1 MKVLLLSIGLIVLT
15 LSPAIATTWLVL
27 PDGSGDFPTLLDAVA
42 GAAAGDVIELGNGV
56 FAGDGNRDIEVGQAL
71 TLTPT

>member
-27 PDGSGDFPTLLDAVA
+27 PDGSGDFPTILNAVA
-42 GAAAGDVIELGNGV
+42 GSAAGDVIELG
-56 FAGDGNRDIEVGQAL
+56 IEGLGQQKQSVRADK
-71 TLTPT
+71 